1 MNSNIRVES
10 VSKKERSCLERV
22 EIAKSLNFS
31 IIKLILFFQIS
42 PYKADLVGE
51 KVSGFAVAMTTKL
64 RELFLVDDLP
74 ASLKVCIHICRTSF
88 G

>member
-1 MNSNIRVES
+1 M
-10 VSKKERSCLERV
+10 
-22 EIAKSLNFS
+22 
-31 IIKLILFFQIS
+31 KLINFFKIF
-42 PYKADLVGE
+42 PLKADLVGE

>member
-1 MNSNIRVES
+1 MLVRRNAVAWRGW
-10 VSKKERSCLERV
+10 R
-22 EIAKSLNFS
+22 
-31 IIKLILFFQIS
+31 IIKLINFFKIF
-42 PYKADLVGE
+42 PLKADLVGE

-64 RELFLVDDLP
+64 RALFLVDDLP

>member
-1 MNSNIRVES
+1 M
-10 VSKKERSCLERV
+10 
-22 EIAKSLNFS
+22 
-31 IIKLILFFQIS
+31 KLINFFKIS